1 MYNNAPIVKSNNIG
15 SQLHN
20 NEIKYHLD
28 PMSLEQTVP
37 TGDNI
42 LIKIMPYGSQDNV
55 LRTIRQY
62 KKAAILI

>member
-1 MYNNAPIVKSNNIG
+1 
-15 SQLHN
+15 
-20 NEIKYHLD
+20 
-28 PMSLEQTVP
+28 MSLEQTVP